1 MEPRTYIGF
10 VISTLGLCRQKEPSF
25 PEMAREFNPVGS
37 NNNDRIKWYLC
48 QVLATSAAT
57 RFRANEP
64 MVPNEPGNPSRSYD
78 DSVID
83 RRIFP
88 ILPFSYYSPK
98 QEYGRQSI
106 MKCYA

>member
-1 MEPRTYIGF
+1 MEPNTYIGF

-37 NNNDRIKWYLC
+37 NNNDIIKWYLC

-57 RFRANEP
+57 SFRANEP
-64 MVPNEPGNPSRSYD
+64 MVPNESVNPSRSYD
-78 DSVID
+78 DSMID

-88 ILPFSYYSPK
+88 ILPFAYYSPK
-98 QEYGRQSI
+98 QDHGR
-106 MKCYA
+106 